1 MKEEF
6 VISVLSRA
14 DLEALG
20 FDVSSVDDDTMQRL
34 ADKLG
39 DDYCEQLFWTSLD
52 ITAKYL
58 EIPKKQVIDRKGNPI
73 HIGDTVLWY
82 DPEEEARDLSVNWTV
97 VEIKGNLEEDS
108 DTIILIESEYGSEAE
123 VLPSELS
130 VIGLGTIESVNYKR

>member
-39 DDYCEQLFWTSLD
+39 DDYCEQLFWSSLK
-52 ITAKYL
+52 IVAEYF
-58 EIPKKQVIDRKGNPI
+58 EVPKK
-73 HIGDTVLWY
+73 
-82 DPEEEARDLSVNWTV
+82 E
-97 VEIKGNLEEDS
+97 
-108 DTIILIESEYGSEAE
+108 
-123 VLPSELS
+123 
-130 VIGLGTIESVNYKR
+130 

>member
-39 DDYCEQLFWTSLD
+39 DDYCEQLFWSSLK
-52 ITAKYL
+52 ILAEYF
-58 EIPKKQVIDRKGNPI
+58 EIPK
-73 HIGDTVLWY
+73 
-82 DPEEEARDLSVNWTV
+82 EE
-97 VEIKGNLEEDS
+97 
-108 DTIILIESEYGSEAE
+108 
-123 VLPSELS
+123 
-130 VIGLGTIESVNYKR
+130 

>member
-39 DDYCEQLFWTSLD
+39 DDYCEQLFWSSLK
-52 ITAKYL
+52 ILAEYF
-58 EIPKKQVIDRKGNPI
+58 EVPKK
-73 HIGDTVLWY
+73 
-82 DPEEEARDLSVNWTV
+82 E
-97 VEIKGNLEEDS
+97 
-108 DTIILIESEYGSEAE
+108 
-123 VLPSELS
+123 
-130 VIGLGTIESVNYKR
+130 